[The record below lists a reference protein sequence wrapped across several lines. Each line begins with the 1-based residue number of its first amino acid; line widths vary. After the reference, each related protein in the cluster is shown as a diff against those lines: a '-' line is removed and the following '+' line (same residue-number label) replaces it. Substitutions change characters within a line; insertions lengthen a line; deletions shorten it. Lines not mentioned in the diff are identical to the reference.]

1 MSDQKTTDKLDELQS
16 RLLAQRTLIA
26 TLLAATAAQRP
37 DATDFL
43 TGISDGL
50 SNTADNLP
58 VWPKWR
64 EHYKDEVQSTIA
76 MAKTFKPK

>member
-1 MSDQKTTDKLDELQS
+1 MSDQKTTEKLDELQS
-16 RLLAQRTLIA
+16 RLLAQRTLVA

-37 DATDFL
+37 DAIEFL
-43 TGISDGL
+43 TSLSDGL
-50 SNTADNLP
+50 SSTADNLP

-76 MAKTFKPK
+76 MAKTFKLK